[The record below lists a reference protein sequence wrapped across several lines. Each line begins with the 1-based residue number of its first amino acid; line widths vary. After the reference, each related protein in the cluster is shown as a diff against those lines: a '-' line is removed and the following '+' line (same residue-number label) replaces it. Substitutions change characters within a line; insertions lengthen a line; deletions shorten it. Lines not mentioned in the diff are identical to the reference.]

1 MGQLTVTL
9 TLEISDMFAYGST
22 ALPKTHQQGQGIEG
36 MSKHWA
42 NGTGPLFW
50 MAVIQMVPN
59 S

>member
-36 MSKHWA
+36 MSKH
-42 NGTGPLFW
+42 
-50 MAVIQMVPN
+50 
-59 S
+59 